1 MTTSPIIPDDPAKE
15 IGKRFDD
22 KTIGQLLR
30 IQWWNWPKEVIQK
43 KAYCFNDVKRFL
55 EDE

>member
-1 MTTSPIIPDDPAKE
+1 MGGVPAKE